1 MNWKILTLVWIAV
14 LLALGDEAYANSSSG
29 TATASVADPTSVT
42 VMSDLAFGTIVPAAL
57 PGTVIITPANVRSKT
72 GTLTLVSSL
81 SHPALFNLTGTAGRT
96 YSITLPGNNTVHI
109 FTPATPAQ
117 AFMTV
122 QSFSSDAT
130 GSPRTFDAN
139 GKASFNVGGVLEV
152 RANQA
157 TGIYSGTFAV
167 NVIFN

>member
-1 MNWKILTLVWIAV
+1 LNWKILTLIGIAV
-14 LLALGDEAYANSSSG
+14 ALAHGDEAYANSSSG
-29 TATASVADPTSVT
+29 TATASIADPTSVT

-72 GTLTLVSSL
+72 GALTLVSSL

-96 YSITLPGNNTVHI
+96 YSITLPVNNTVRI
-109 FTPATPAQ
+109 STPAP

-130 GSPRTFDAN
+130 GGSRSFDAN